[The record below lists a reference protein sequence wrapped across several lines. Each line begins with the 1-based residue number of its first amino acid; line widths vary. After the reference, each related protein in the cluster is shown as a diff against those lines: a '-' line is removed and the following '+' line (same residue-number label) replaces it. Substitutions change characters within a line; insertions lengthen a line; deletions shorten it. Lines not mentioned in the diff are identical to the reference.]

1 MGQFLYTVLGFTFL
15 LTFILGLYGASANIP
30 DITGPMNVL
39 VGPWP
44 TISVGKCDRVTFC
57 LNQIADFMGSIG
69 AIIFVALQKLGAVLF
84 LFYGI
89 FSVLNSFSGFPFIGW
104 FFGFLM
110 FILAIEG
117 FKVWRSGHTA

>member
-1 MGQFLYTVLGFTFL
+1 MFWGAATPRREQRFDMGQFLYTVLGFTFL

-69 AIIFVALQKLGAVLF
+69 AIIFV
-84 LFYGI
+84 
-89 FSVLNSFSGFPFIGW
+89 GFHKPEPRGLTTTSRPT
-104 FFGFLM
+104 G
-110 FILAIEG
+110 
-117 FKVWRSGHTA
+117 